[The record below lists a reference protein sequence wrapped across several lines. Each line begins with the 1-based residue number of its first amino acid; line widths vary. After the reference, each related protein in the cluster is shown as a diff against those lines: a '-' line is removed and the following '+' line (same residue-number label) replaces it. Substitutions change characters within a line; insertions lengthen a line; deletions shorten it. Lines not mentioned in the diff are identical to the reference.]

1 MNFLNGNW
9 FYLLLLLIPAVI
21 ILFARAAVRRRKLAE
36 QLLGKQ
42 AERPGAVQASYSKRF
57 LRMVL
62 FLAALVCLV
71 TAAARPWWGTRSVP
85 AAAAGRDILI
95 LADVSKSMLAA
106 DVAPSRLAHEQY
118 LIREL
123 VERNKGDRFGL
134 IAFAGNAFLAC
145 PLTGDATGF
154 LQYAGELGVHSVP
167 LGGTHLERA
176 LQTAADAFQAAEGPF
191 RAVVLITDGDEL
203 AGDSRK
209 VLGALKEKKIPLF
222 IFGLG
227 DPQVPALIPEEKGGY
242 KRDSKGELVR
252 TKLAED
258 ALKHL
263 ALESGGIYVR
273 STAAES
279 GLALVDRRIKAL
291 APKSGSTGIRSI
303 PIERFPYLLAAAFAL
318 LAGYFL
324 ITERKLAVLLL
335 FCGVI
340 LTAAEEP
347 VLPVQEKTAAGK
359 PAEITETDPVKLY
372 NQALQIQQSGK
383 GDAAEL
389 YARAIR
395 YSGKKPV
402 ARSYSFFNLGAARHG
417 QAQEEIRQAEG
428 VLQAQQ
434 LDAAQ
439 QGLQKALRSLQ
450 ETGDLYGQ
458 ALQQETGDLK
468 PGNNLQNLADDLKK
482 AEELLKKIEELKKQ
496 QEKTRQQTQ
505 DAQKQNQQK
514 QDQKQ
519 QQDQQNSAAGQMRQA
534 RESAEKLQQQ
544 AQDLKQQKMAENA
557 GQAAQD
563 IRKAEEA
570 KDRKTA
576 DKHLKDAL
584 QKLGQDQSQKKTQKG
599 QDDPDQPNP
608 QEGQNKQDQAQEGSK
623 ETPAPARLDKD
634 SAAKLLEAMA
644 GQEKELRDKLKERI
658 LRQQYKVEKDW

>member
-9 FYLLLLLIPAVI
+9 FYLLLLLMPAVI
-21 ILFARAAVRRRKLAE
+21 ILFARAAVRRRKLTE

-42 AERPGAVQASYSKRF
+42 TERPGAVQVSYGQRF

-95 LADVSKSMLAA
+95 LADVSKSMLAT

-145 PLTGDATGF
+145 PLTGDAAGF

-227 DPQVPALIPEEKGGY
+227 DPQVPALIPEEKGGF

-252 TKLAED
+252 TRLAEE

-273 STAAES
+273 STAAAS
-279 GLALVDRRIKAL
+279 GLELVDRRIKAL
-291 APKSGSTGIRSI
+291 APKSGGTGIRSI
-303 PIERFPYLLAAAFAL
+303 PVERFPYLLAAAFAL

-324 ITERKLAVLLL
+324 ITERKLAILLL

-340 LTAAEEP
+340 LTAAEDP
-347 VLPVQEKTAAGK
+347 ALPVQEKTAAGK
-359 PAEITETDPVKLY
+359 AAEITETDPVKLY
-372 NQALQIQQSGK
+372 NQALQLQQSGK

-389 YARAIR
+389 YTRAIR
-395 YSGKKPV
+395 YSGEKPV

-428 VLQAQQ
+428 TLQAQQ

-439 QGLQKALRSLQ
+439 QGLQKALRNLQ
-450 ETGDLYGQ
+450 ESGDLYGQ
-458 ALQQETGDLK
+458 ALRQETGDLK
-468 PGNNLQNLADDLKK
+468 PANNLQNLADDLKK
-482 AEELLKKIEELKKQ
+482 VEELLKKIEELKKQ
-496 QEKTRQQTQ
+496 QENARQQTK
-505 DAQKQNQQK
+505 DAQKQNRQAQQK
-514 QDQKQ
+514 QQN
-519 QQDQQNSAAGQMRQA
+519 QQNQQKSAADQMRQA
-534 RESAEKLQQQ
+534 RESAEKLRQQ

-557 GQAAQD
+557 NQAAQD

-576 DKHLKDAL
+576 DKHLQDAL
-584 QKLGQDQSQKKTQKG
+584 QKLGENK
-599 QDDPDQPNP
+599 
-608 QEGQNKQDQAQEGSK
+608 KQDQQNQKQDQPKPQDGQEKQDRPQGDSK
-623 ETPAPARLDKD
+623 ETPAPAKLDKD

-644 GQEKELRDKLKERI
+644 GQEKELRDKMKERA
-658 LRQQYKVEKDW
+658 LRRQYKVEKDW

>member
-9 FYLLLLLIPAVI
+9 LYLLLLLIPAVI
-21 ILFARAAVRRRKLAE
+21 ILFARAAVRRRKLTV

-42 AERPGAVQASYSKRF
+42 AERPGAIQTSYSKRF

-62 FLAALVCLV
+62 FLAALICLV

-95 LADVSKSMLAA
+95 LADVSKSMLAT

-324 ITERKLAVLLL
+324 ITERKLAILLF

-347 VLPVQEKTAAGK
+347 VFPVQEKPAAGK
-359 PAEITETDPVKLY
+359 TAEITETDPVKLY
-372 NQALQIQQSGK
+372 NQALEIQQSGK

-428 VLQAQQ
+428 ALQAQQ

-439 QGLQKALRSLQ
+439 QGLQKAVRSLQ

-458 ALQQETGDLK
+458 ALRQETGDLK
-468 PGNNLQNLADDLKK
+468 PGSNLQNLADDLKK

-496 QEKTRQQTQ
+496 QEKARQQTQ
-505 DAQKQNQQK
+505 DARKQN
-514 QDQKQ
+514 
-519 QQDQQNSAAGQMRQA
+519 QQDQQNQQNQQKSAADQMRQA

-544 AQDLKQQKMAENA
+544 AQDLKQQRMAENA

-584 QKLGQDQSQKKTQKG
+584 QKLGQDQPNPQKG
-599 QDDPDQPNP
+599 QDKQDQPNP
-608 QEGQNKQDQAQEGSK
+608 QNGQDKQDQPQGDSR

-644 GQEKELRDKLKERI
+644 GQEKELRDKLKERA

>member
-42 AERPGAVQASYSKRF
+42 LDRPGAVQASYSKRF

-95 LADVSKSMLAA
+95 LADVSKSMLAT

-608 QEGQNKQDQAQEGSK
+608 QEGQNKQDQAQAGSK
-623 ETPAPARLDKD
+623 ETPAPAKLDKD